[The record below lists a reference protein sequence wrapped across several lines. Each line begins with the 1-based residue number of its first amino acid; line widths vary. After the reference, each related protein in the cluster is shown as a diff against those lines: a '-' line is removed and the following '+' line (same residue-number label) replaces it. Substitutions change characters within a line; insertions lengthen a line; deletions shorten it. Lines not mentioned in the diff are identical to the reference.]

1 MINMKNVKIYTDG
14 ACSFNPGP
22 GGYCAILMYNG
33 KEKVVSGAELETTNN
48 RMELMAVIQGL
59 SMLTEKCKVDLYSD
73 SAYVCN
79 AVNENWLQN
88 WQLKNWK
95 NSSKEKVANRDLWEK
110 LLELIAFHQVIFHK
124 VKGHSDDEL
133 NNRCDSIAR
142 KEIAKILEKK

>member
-1 MINMKNVKIYTDG
+1 MKKVKIYTDG

-110 LLELIAFHQVIFHK
+110 LLELIAFHQVTFHK

>member
-1 MINMKNVKIYTDG
+1 MKEVKIYTDG

-59 SMLTEKCKVDLYSD
+59 SMLTERCKVDLYSD
-73 SAYVCN
+73 SAYICN

-110 LLELIAFHQVIFHK
+110 LLELIAFHQVTFHK

-142 KEIAKILEKK
+142 KEIAKILALTY

>member
-1 MINMKNVKIYTDG
+1 MKKVKIYTDG

-95 NSSKEKVANRDLWEK
+95 NSSKGNVVNRDLWEK
-110 LLELIAFHQVIFHK
+110 LLELIAFHQVTFNK